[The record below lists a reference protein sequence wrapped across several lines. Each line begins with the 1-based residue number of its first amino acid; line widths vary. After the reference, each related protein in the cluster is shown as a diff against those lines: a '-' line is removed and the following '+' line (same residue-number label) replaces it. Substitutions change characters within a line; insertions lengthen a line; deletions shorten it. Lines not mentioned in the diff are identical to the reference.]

1 MLFDFLEKVLA
12 VKQSGEDFIVI
23 EILKVLPFEDHFVV
37 RVYFD
42 IRVHFLCSFEH
53 LFVVTPALRFGSA
66 CHEVIHLNVKS
77 LGLLGLLLV
86 QQFIRFG
93 DQEEVVAAF
102 FLGRPVRTNLF
113 GHMCSKKYENI
124 INFKEA

>member
-1 MLFDFLEKVLA
+1 MIMVKIPYILELWVLDKTCFFA
-12 VKQSGEDFIVI
+12 LVPS
-23 EILKVLPFEDHFVV
+23 
-37 RVYFD
+37 Y
-42 IRVHFLCSFEH
+42 H